1 MGNAFLCSNANSYF
15 KDIKLNICSGNQNSI
30 CLAEQILNKE
40 DNSNSNKKHIK
51 PIMEL
56 RKYFNNNDQDIS
68 NNLKK
73 KEKGKK
79 VKKKRRQSMFNGST
93 DNKKYE
99 LMLKRL
105 LEQKKVKRNGPKRR
119 ETIRKEDDKIK
130 YLINEILTENKNEIK
145 NSTNST
151 DNSKSLNIN
160 NSTLIIK
167 NQNNLQKLRFSS
179 TIDRNGESN
188 IVNKKVVK
196 NLINQNFKNVN
207 TLNEVIREGNGSSG
221 LGKKETNKK

>member
-1 MGNAFLCSNANSYF
+1 
-15 KDIKLNICSGNQNSI
+15 
-30 CLAEQILNKE
+30 
-40 DNSNSNKKHIK
+40 
-51 PIMEL
+51 MEL

-73 KEKGKK
+73 KEKCKK

-93 DNKKYE
+93 DKKKYE
-99 LMLKRL
+99 LMLKRI

-119 ETIRKEDDKIK
+119 DTIRKEDDKIK
-130 YLINEILTENKNEIK
+130 SLINEILTENKNEIK

-160 NSTLIIK
+160 SSTLIIK

-179 TIDRNGESN
+179 TIDRNRESN

>member
-51 PIMEL
+51 SIMEL

-151 DNSKSLNIN
+151 DNSKSLNVN

-167 NQNNLQKLRFSS
+167 NQNDRQKLRFSA

-188 IVNKKVVK
+188 NVNKKVVK
-196 NLINQNFKNVN
+196 NLVNQNFKNVN
-207 TLNEVIREGNGSSG
+207 TLNEIIHEGNGSSG

>member
-130 YLINEILTENKNEIK
+130 SLINEILTENKNEIK

>member
-51 PIMEL
+51 SIMEL

-93 DNKKYE
+93 DKKKYE

-151 DNSKSLNIN
+151 DNSKSLNVN

-167 NQNNLQKLRFSS
+167 NQNDRQKLRFSA

-188 IVNKKVVK
+188 NVNKKVVK
-196 NLINQNFKNVN
+196 NLVNQNFKNVN
-207 TLNEVIREGNGSSG
+207 TLNEIIHEGNGSSG